1 MLTRQKI
8 SDDILM
14 NFLMAP
20 RYRIY
25 RHLILIFF
33 VMMISINLAH
43 FTFYEDNVFF
53 RRAILLESAGSLM
66 LFLAAIYLNI
76 YVLIPRL
83 MLKKKYGL
91 YGLALFLVVSVL
103 LSTAFLYDYY
113 TYKSY
118 GVEFGQYS
126 YFYKNRFFPLE
137 IVSNFLLFLICC
149 IGPSMITLL
158 RHWLDYGQR
167 ASKLKKEKLHSEL
180 ERLKNQVSPQF
191 LLNMLSKATELAVV
205 DPRQTSAILVQ
216 LGKLLR
222 YQLYDSSREKVFL
235 SADLSFLE
243 NFLNLEKML
252 NPMLRFT
259 ITKEGLVNYLL
270 VPPLLFIP
278 FVEYFIYQSERI
290 EKEYYIHMSFRVEK
304 GELIFSCASSVWHHD
319 VSKLDNIRRRLEL
332 LYETYSLEEVQG
344 DTENRINMH
353 LTLSR

>member
-1 MLTRQKI
+1 MQTRQNI
-8 SDDILM
+8 SDDMLM

-25 RHLILIFF
+25 RHLILILF
-33 VMMISINLAH
+33 VAMISVNLAH
-43 FTFYEDNVFF
+43 FTFFEDNVFF
-53 RRAILLESAGSLM
+53 RRAILIESIGSLI
-66 LFLAAIYLNI
+66 LFLVVIYLNI

-83 MLKKKYGL
+83 MLKKKYGM
-91 YGLALFLVVSVL
+91 YGLTLFIMVSFLVL
-103 LSTAFLYDYY
+103 AAFLYDYY

-126 YFYKNRFFPLE
+126 YFYKDRFLPLE
-137 IVSNFLLFLICC
+137 IVSNFLLFMICC
-149 IGPSMITLL
+149 IGPSMVTLL

-167 ASKLKKEKLHSEL
+167 ASKLKREKLHSEL

-205 DPRQTSAILVQ
+205 NPRQTSSILVQ

-252 NPMLRFT
+252 NPMLSFT
-259 ITKEGLVNYLL
+259 ITKEGPVNYSL

-278 FVEYFIYQSERI
+278 FVEYFIHQSEGT
-290 EKEYYIHMSFRVEK
+290 EKEYYIHLAFRIEK
-304 GELIFSCASSVWHHD
+304 GELFFSCASSICHRD
-319 VSKLDNIRRRLEL
+319 VSRLDNIRRRLEL
-332 LYETYSLEEVQG
+332 LYERYSLEEVQG
-344 DTENRINMH
+344 DTENIINMH
-353 LTLSR
+353 LIISR